1 MYVINSAIFGWRFYY
16 NWGKWQCRNIPSC
29 PSMKAS
35 LCPELTE
42 TIART
47 LAHHSPLSRC
57 IFMMAEV
64 PPNLHPNL
72 NPSKVSM
79 VIDIMQNKNPSLRCN
94 ERFPDQ
100 RSTSEGITGPSPVTG
115 WHRPV
120 ISGETRY
127 SVYTSASCD
136 RTRQRFSS
144 GVRNQLRVLFS
155 RLFIDVSVTVV
166 CWRTCLSPLFQSNR
180 GVE

>member
-1 MYVINSAIFGWRFYY
+1 MYVINSAIFGWRIYQ
-16 NWGKWQCRNIPSC
+16 NWGNWQCRIIPSC
-29 PSMKAS
+29 PSMRAS

-64 PPNLHPNL
+64 PPNLHSNL

-79 VIDIMQNKNPSLRCN
+79 VIDIMQNKNPLITMQWT
-94 ERFPDQ
+94 FPRPTVDV
-100 RSTSEGITGPSPVTG
+100 RGYYRIVTG
-115 WHRPV
+115 YWVTPTRHPLL
-120 ISGETRY
+120 SGETRY

-136 RTRQRFSS
+136 RTRQR
-144 GVRNQLRVLFS
+144 N
-155 RLFIDVSVTVV
+155 LFIRS
-166 CWRTCLSPLFQSNR
+166 S
-180 GVE
+180 